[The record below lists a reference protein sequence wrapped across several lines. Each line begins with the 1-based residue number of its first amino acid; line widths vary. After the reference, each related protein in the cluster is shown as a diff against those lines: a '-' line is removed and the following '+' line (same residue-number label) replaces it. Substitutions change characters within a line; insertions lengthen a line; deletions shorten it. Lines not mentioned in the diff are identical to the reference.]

1 MAGAPEPSEVAQH
14 SGTAVCSRRSMQWH
28 LKVED
33 LNKLANLSQT
43 DDEASH
49 CDATR
54 LIVPACRPQKTSTV
68 PHSQRVGSFWPA
80 WRLTTIATARLYSV
94 IR

>member
-54 LIVPACRPQKTSTV
+54 LIVPACRRKKPLRFHTRNAWA
-68 PHSQRVGSFWPA
+68 PFGPLGGSPPLLRRDFT
-80 WRLTTIATARLYSV
+80 RS
-94 IR
+94 